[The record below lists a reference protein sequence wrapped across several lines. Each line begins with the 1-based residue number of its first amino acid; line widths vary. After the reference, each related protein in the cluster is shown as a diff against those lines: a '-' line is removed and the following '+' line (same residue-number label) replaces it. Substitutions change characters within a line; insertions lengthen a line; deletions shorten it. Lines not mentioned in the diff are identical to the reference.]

1 MKKFRSQDIPL
12 ANIQFYSNHET
23 MKKYLSKNL
32 QKLPEI
38 ILLLTSYSLLFS
50 NPVLADRFTD
60 QIGVQ
65 LIEAAKHLGLE
76 GYQLTHDPF
85 IDELGSG
92 REDDISITL
101 DRGTSYAIVGVCD
114 EDCNDIDL
122 ALYDDNGRLVASD
135 VQKDDIPFIKVEPRW
150 NARFTIRVLMPS
162 CGNSPCR
169 YGIGVMGK

>member
-1 MKKFRSQDIPL
+1 MKNSRLNDLPIMDIGSAERSK
-12 ANIQFYSNHET
+12 T
-23 MKKYLSKNL
+23 MKMYLSESL
-32 QKLPEI
+32 QKFSVI
-38 ILLLTSYSLLFS
+38 IFLLTSSPFLFS

-135 VQKDDIPFIKVEPRW
+135 VQKDDIPFIEVEPRW